1 MATTQLPY
9 ALKTSTSMS
18 FDAAVDAV
26 KAAFKAEG
34 FGVLT
39 EIDVSATLKAKL
51 GIDTP
56 PYVILGM
63 CNPQLAHQSLSLEI
77 DIGVLLPCNVV
88 VYEHKGQ
95 TTISAQ
101 DPALM
106 VSITGNEQLKE
117 IAGEAATRV
126 KRAMDSLR

>member
-1 MATTQLPY
+1 MPITRLPY
-9 ALKTSTSMS
+9 ALKIDTTLG

-39 EIDVSATLKAKL
+39 EIDVKATTKAKL
-51 GIDTP
+51 GVDRS

-63 CNPQLAHQSLSLEI
+63 CNPGLAHQALEAEI

-88 VYEHKGQ
+88 VYEHNGK
-95 TTISAQ
+95 TAVAAQ
-101 DPALM
+101 DPAS
-106 VSITGNEQLKE
+106 VVAVTGNDSL
-117 IAGEAATRV
+117 EAVAAEASAAIE
-126 KRAMDSLR
+126 RAMSSLP